1 MKYSY
6 ILGVISLALS
16 LVIRVV
22 DVVVSNLEHE
32 IPTKGDGIGYRA
44 FMNGAFLFFV
54 TAIASACYTWVNSQ
68 RTQPLQN
75 NNAWNR
81 RVNDRTDMSQS
92 S

>member
-6 ILGVISLALS
+6 FLGVTSLAMS

-22 DVVVSNLEHE
+22 DVVAPTLSE

-54 TAIASACYTWVNSQ
+54 TAIASACYAWFNSQ
-68 RTQPLQN
+68 RTQTLQN
-75 NNAWNR
+75 NIAWNR
-81 RVNDRTDMSQS
+81 RVSDRPEMGRS